1 MTLRRFFARRARAIA
16 LTLFCV
22 ATFTFLLTFAIP
34 SDPAR
39 LVVGPKGTP
48 DDLAMAR
55 RMLGLNDPL
64 IVQFARYLWDVAHL
78 DFGYS
83 YGYRQPVADIIAQ
96 RLPWTALLAAGAIA
110 IQSIVGITAGLLAA
124 ASEGRLVARG
134 LLGLSLIAI
143 SLPPFWI
150 ALILLYL
157 FAYVLPVFP
166 MGGAGFPGPLVLPA
180 LALALPGSAWYL
192 RFMHAASVE
201 TLHADFVLAAR
212 SKGTPPRF
220 ILFKHVLKASLSPL
234 LTMIAIDFG
243 YFLGGAVIIETVFGW
258 PGIGLAAFQAMRGGD
273 IPLLMGCVLT
283 GSFFVLLMNLLAD
296 TARTL
301 IDPRVRLS

>member
-1 MTLRRFFARRARAIA
+1 MTLRRFFARRALAIA
-16 LTLFCV
+16 LTLLCV
-22 ATFTFLLTFAIP
+22 STFTFVLTFAVP

-39 LVVGPKGTP
+39 LVVGPKGSP

-64 IVQFARYLWDVAHL
+64 IVQYARYLWNVAHL
-78 DFGYS
+78 DLGYS
-83 YGYRQPVADIIAQ
+83 YGNRQPVADIMAQ
-96 RLPWTALLAAGAIA
+96 RLPWTALLATGAIA
-110 IQSIVGITAGLLAA
+110 IQVIVGITAGLLAA
-124 ASEGRLVARG
+124 ASAGRVVSRG

-157 FAYVLPVFP
+157 FAYVLPLFP
-166 MGGAGFPGPLVLPA
+166 MGGAGFPSPLVLPA
-180 LALALPGSAWYL
+180 VTLAIPGSAWYL
-192 RFMHAASVE
+192 RFMHEASLE
-201 TLHADFVLAAR
+201 TLHTDFILAAR
-212 SKGTPPRF
+212 TKGTPPRF

-234 LTMIAIDFG
+234 LTMVAIDFG
-243 YFLGGAVIIETVFGW
+243 YFLGGAVIVETVFAW
-258 PGIGLAAFQAMRGGD
+258 PGIGLASYNAMRYGD

-296 TARTL
+296 AARTV